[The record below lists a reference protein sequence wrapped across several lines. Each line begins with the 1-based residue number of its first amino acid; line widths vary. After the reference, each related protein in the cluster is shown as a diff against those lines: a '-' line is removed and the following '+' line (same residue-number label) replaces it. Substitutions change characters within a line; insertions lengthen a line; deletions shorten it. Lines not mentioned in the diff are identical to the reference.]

1 MSALTPRPGIMK
13 IAPYVPGKDSIDG
26 KETIA
31 KLSSNEG
38 ALGPSPKAMAAY
50 AKAASE
56 LHRYP
61 DGDTAKL
68 RKALGRHYG
77 LDPARIVCGAGSDE
91 ILNLLV
97 RAYCGPGD
105 ELLYSQ
111 YGFLMYAINAL
122 GVGATPVAAPAKG
135 YGSDIDAMLAAVTD
149 KTRIVCLANP
159 NNPTGTYVSKDDV
172 RRLHAGLP
180 KNVLLIIDAAY
191 AEYVSRNDYESGVEL
206 VDQAENVVMT
216 RTFSKIY
223 GLGGL
228 RLGWMYGP
236 AGIVDVMSRLR
247 QPFNEARARA
257 GAERRQLRAGR
268 LRLEGT
274 RRRGQRMADERR
286 PDPAPRGGL
295 RPARAPA
302 HHGGNRGRGEG
313 GAGFAGPLRGGE
325 MTEPLFD
332 KIALI
337 GIGLIGGS
345 IALEARKR
353 GLARS
358 IVAATR
364 SPETAALANRLKLA
378 DHCGTDLAEACKDAD
393 LVIVCTPVGACGA
406 ATKAIA
412 SSLKPG
418 CIVSDVGSVKQT
430 VIADMAPHIPK
441 GVHFVP
447 AHPVAGTE
455 NSGPEAALLDLFQ
468 GRWCILTPLPDSDEA
483 AVARLEAFWTGL
495 GSQVERIDA
504 KDHDRILAITSHLP
518 HLIAYTI
525 VGTADDLGG
534 HLNSEVLKFA
544 AGGFRDFTRIAAS
557 DPTMWRDVFMNNRE
571 AVLEVLQ
578 RFQED
583 LFYLQRAIRW
593 GEGDK
598 LFDLFTRTREIRRAL
613 IHLNQA

>member
-50 AKAASE
+50 AKAAAE

-122 GVGATPVAAPAKG
+122 GVGATPVAAPAKD

-149 KTRIVCLANP
+149 RTRIVCLANP
-159 NNPTGTYVSKDDV
+159 NNPTGTYVTKDDV

-191 AEYVSRNDYESGVEL
+191 AEYVSRNDYDSGVEL

-247 QPFNEARARA
+247 QPFNVNLAAQIAGVAALQDIAHTDASRTNNDIWLPWL
-257 GAERRQLRAGR
+257 GAELTKLGLEPVPSVGNFVLVGFVSKERA
-268 LRLEGT
+268 
-274 RRRGQRMADERR
+274 
-286 PDPAPRGGL
+286 
-295 RPARAPA
+295 
-302 HHGGNRGRGEG
+302 
-313 GAGFAGPLRGGE
+313 
-325 MTEPLFD
+325 
-332 KIALI
+332 IAANEWLMND
-337 GIGLIGGS
+337 GLIPRLVAGYGLPEHLRITGGT
-345 IALEARKR
+345 EAEVKAVQAS
-353 GLARS
+353 LARF
-358 IVAATR
+358 VAA
-364 SPETAALANRLKLA
+364 K
-378 DHCGTDLAEACKDAD
+378 
-393 LVIVCTPVGACGA
+393 
-406 ATKAIA
+406 
-412 SSLKPG
+412 
-418 CIVSDVGSVKQT
+418 
-430 VIADMAPHIPK
+430 
-441 GVHFVP
+441 
-447 AHPVAGTE
+447 
-455 NSGPEAALLDLFQ
+455 
-468 GRWCILTPLPDSDEA
+468 
-483 AVARLEAFWTGL
+483 
-495 GSQVERIDA
+495 
-504 KDHDRILAITSHLP
+504 
-518 HLIAYTI
+518 
-525 VGTADDLGG
+525 
-534 HLNSEVLKFA
+534 
-544 AGGFRDFTRIAAS
+544 
-557 DPTMWRDVFMNNRE
+557 
-571 AVLEVLQ
+571 
-578 RFQED
+578 
-583 LFYLQRAIRW
+583 
-593 GEGDK
+593 
-598 LFDLFTRTREIRRAL
+598 
-613 IHLNQA
+613 

>member
-26 KETIA
+26 KPTIA

-68 RKALGRHYG
+68 RAALGRHYG

-135 YGSDIDAMLAAVTD
+135 YGSDVDAMLAAVTD

-159 NNPTGTYVSKDDV
+159 NNPTGTYISKDDV

-223 GLGGL
+223 GLGGV

-247 QPFNEARARA
+247 QPFNVNLPAQIAGIAALDDISHTDASRTNNDIWLPWLSAELTKLGLEPVPSVGNFLLVGFGSKERAVA
-257 GAERRQLRAGR
+257 ANEWL
-268 LRLEGT
+268 
-274 RRRGQRMADERR
+274 MND
-286 PDPAPRGGL
+286 
-295 RPARAPA
+295 
-302 HHGGNRGRGEG
+302 
-313 GAGFAGPLRGGE
+313 
-325 MTEPLFD
+325 
-332 KIALI
+332 
-337 GIGLIGGS
+337 GLIPRLVAGYGLPEHLRITVGTETEVKAVQAS
-345 IALEARKR
+345 
-353 GLARS
+353 LARF
-358 IVAATR
+358 VAA
-364 SPETAALANRLKLA
+364 K
-378 DHCGTDLAEACKDAD
+378 
-393 LVIVCTPVGACGA
+393 
-406 ATKAIA
+406 
-412 SSLKPG
+412 
-418 CIVSDVGSVKQT
+418 
-430 VIADMAPHIPK
+430 
-441 GVHFVP
+441 
-447 AHPVAGTE
+447 
-455 NSGPEAALLDLFQ
+455 
-468 GRWCILTPLPDSDEA
+468 
-483 AVARLEAFWTGL
+483 
-495 GSQVERIDA
+495 
-504 KDHDRILAITSHLP
+504 
-518 HLIAYTI
+518 
-525 VGTADDLGG
+525 
-534 HLNSEVLKFA
+534 
-544 AGGFRDFTRIAAS
+544 
-557 DPTMWRDVFMNNRE
+557 
-571 AVLEVLQ
+571 
-578 RFQED
+578 
-583 LFYLQRAIRW
+583 
-593 GEGDK
+593 
-598 LFDLFTRTREIRRAL
+598 
-613 IHLNQA
+613 

>member
-50 AKAASE
+50 AKAAAD

-61 DGDTAKL
+61 DGDTANL

-122 GVGATPVAAPAKG
+122 GVGATPVAAPARE
-135 YGSDIDAMLAAVTD
+135 YGSDIDALLAAVTD

-159 NNPTGTYVSKDDV
+159 NNPTGTYVTKDDV

-191 AEYVSRNDYESGVEL
+191 AEYVSKNDYDSGVEL

-247 QPFNEARARA
+247 QPFNVNAAAQIAGIAALDDIAHTDASRTNNDIWLPWLSTELTKLGLEPVPSVGNFLLIGFGSKERAVAANDWLMNDGLIPRLVA
-257 GAERRQLRAGR
+257 GY
-268 LRLEGT
+268 
-274 RRRGQRMADERR
+274 
-286 PDPAPRGGL
+286 GL
-295 RPARAPA
+295 PA
-302 HHGGNRGRGEG
+302 H
-313 GAGFAGPLRGGE
+313 LRITVG
-325 MTEPLFD
+325 TEAEV
-332 KIALI
+332 KAVQA
-337 GIGLIGGS
+337 S
-345 IALEARKR
+345 
-353 GLARS
+353 LARF
-358 IVAATR
+358 VAA
-364 SPETAALANRLKLA
+364 K
-378 DHCGTDLAEACKDAD
+378 
-393 LVIVCTPVGACGA
+393 
-406 ATKAIA
+406 
-412 SSLKPG
+412 
-418 CIVSDVGSVKQT
+418 
-430 VIADMAPHIPK
+430 
-441 GVHFVP
+441 
-447 AHPVAGTE
+447 
-455 NSGPEAALLDLFQ
+455 
-468 GRWCILTPLPDSDEA
+468 
-483 AVARLEAFWTGL
+483 
-495 GSQVERIDA
+495 
-504 KDHDRILAITSHLP
+504 
-518 HLIAYTI
+518 
-525 VGTADDLGG
+525 
-534 HLNSEVLKFA
+534 
-544 AGGFRDFTRIAAS
+544 
-557 DPTMWRDVFMNNRE
+557 
-571 AVLEVLQ
+571 
-578 RFQED
+578 
-583 LFYLQRAIRW
+583 
-593 GEGDK
+593 
-598 LFDLFTRTREIRRAL
+598 
-613 IHLNQA
+613 

>member
-26 KETIA
+26 KPTIA

-68 RKALGRHYG
+68 RAALGRHYG

-135 YGSDIDAMLAAVTD
+135 YGSDVDAMLAAVTD

-159 NNPTGTYVSKDDV
+159 NNPTGTYISKDDV

-191 AEYVSRNDYESGVEL
+191 AEYVSRNDYEIGVEL

-223 GLGGL
+223 GLGGV

-247 QPFNEARARA
+247 QPFNVNLPAQIAGIAALDDISHTDASRTNNDIWLPWLSAELTKLGLEPVPSVGNFLLVGFGSKERAVA
-257 GAERRQLRAGR
+257 ANEWL
-268 LRLEGT
+268 
-274 RRRGQRMADERR
+274 MND
-286 PDPAPRGGL
+286 
-295 RPARAPA
+295 
-302 HHGGNRGRGEG
+302 
-313 GAGFAGPLRGGE
+313 
-325 MTEPLFD
+325 
-332 KIALI
+332 
-337 GIGLIGGS
+337 GLIPRLVAGYGLPEHLRITVGTETEVKAVQAS
-345 IALEARKR
+345 
-353 GLARS
+353 LARF
-358 IVAATR
+358 VAA
-364 SPETAALANRLKLA
+364 K
-378 DHCGTDLAEACKDAD
+378 
-393 LVIVCTPVGACGA
+393 
-406 ATKAIA
+406 
-412 SSLKPG
+412 
-418 CIVSDVGSVKQT
+418 
-430 VIADMAPHIPK
+430 
-441 GVHFVP
+441 
-447 AHPVAGTE
+447 
-455 NSGPEAALLDLFQ
+455 
-468 GRWCILTPLPDSDEA
+468 
-483 AVARLEAFWTGL
+483 
-495 GSQVERIDA
+495 
-504 KDHDRILAITSHLP
+504 
-518 HLIAYTI
+518 
-525 VGTADDLGG
+525 
-534 HLNSEVLKFA
+534 
-544 AGGFRDFTRIAAS
+544 
-557 DPTMWRDVFMNNRE
+557 
-571 AVLEVLQ
+571 
-578 RFQED
+578 
-583 LFYLQRAIRW
+583 
-593 GEGDK
+593 
-598 LFDLFTRTREIRRAL
+598 
-613 IHLNQA
+613 

>member
-105 ELLYSQ
+105 ELLHSQ

-149 KTRIVCLANP
+149 RTRIVCLANP

-247 QPFNEARARA
+247 QPFNVNLPAQIAGIAALEDISHTDASRTNNDIWLPWLSAELTKLGLQPVPSVGNFVLVGFGSKERAVA
-257 GAERRQLRAGR
+257 ANDWL
-268 LRLEGT
+268 
-274 RRRGQRMADERR
+274 MND
-286 PDPAPRGGL
+286 
-295 RPARAPA
+295 
-302 HHGGNRGRGEG
+302 
-313 GAGFAGPLRGGE
+313 
-325 MTEPLFD
+325 
-332 KIALI
+332 
-337 GIGLIGGS
+337 GLIPRLVAGYGLPEHLR
-345 IALEARKR
+345 ITVGTEAEVKAVQAS
-353 GLARS
+353 LARF
-358 IVAATR
+358 VAA
-364 SPETAALANRLKLA
+364 K
-378 DHCGTDLAEACKDAD
+378 
-393 LVIVCTPVGACGA
+393 
-406 ATKAIA
+406 
-412 SSLKPG
+412 
-418 CIVSDVGSVKQT
+418 
-430 VIADMAPHIPK
+430 
-441 GVHFVP
+441 
-447 AHPVAGTE
+447 
-455 NSGPEAALLDLFQ
+455 
-468 GRWCILTPLPDSDEA
+468 
-483 AVARLEAFWTGL
+483 
-495 GSQVERIDA
+495 
-504 KDHDRILAITSHLP
+504 
-518 HLIAYTI
+518 
-525 VGTADDLGG
+525 
-534 HLNSEVLKFA
+534 
-544 AGGFRDFTRIAAS
+544 
-557 DPTMWRDVFMNNRE
+557 
-571 AVLEVLQ
+571 
-578 RFQED
+578 
-583 LFYLQRAIRW
+583 
-593 GEGDK
+593 
-598 LFDLFTRTREIRRAL
+598 
-613 IHLNQA
+613 

>member
-26 KETIA
+26 KPTIA

-68 RKALGRHYG
+68 RAALGRHYG

-122 GVGATPVAAPAKG
+122 GVGATPVAAPARG
-135 YGSDIDAMLAAVTD
+135 YGSDVDAMLAAVTD

-223 GLGGL
+223 GLGGV

-247 QPFNEARARA
+247 QPFNVNLPAQIAGIAALEDISHTDASRTNNDIWLPWLSAELTKLGLEPVPSVGNFLLVGFGSKERAVA
-257 GAERRQLRAGR
+257 ANEWL
-268 LRLEGT
+268 
-274 RRRGQRMADERR
+274 MND
-286 PDPAPRGGL
+286 
-295 RPARAPA
+295 
-302 HHGGNRGRGEG
+302 
-313 GAGFAGPLRGGE
+313 
-325 MTEPLFD
+325 
-332 KIALI
+332 
-337 GIGLIGGS
+337 GLIPRLVAGYGLPEHLRITVGTETEVKAVQAS
-345 IALEARKR
+345 
-353 GLARS
+353 LARF
-358 IVAATR
+358 VAA
-364 SPETAALANRLKLA
+364 K
-378 DHCGTDLAEACKDAD
+378 
-393 LVIVCTPVGACGA
+393 
-406 ATKAIA
+406 
-412 SSLKPG
+412 
-418 CIVSDVGSVKQT
+418 
-430 VIADMAPHIPK
+430 
-441 GVHFVP
+441 
-447 AHPVAGTE
+447 
-455 NSGPEAALLDLFQ
+455 
-468 GRWCILTPLPDSDEA
+468 
-483 AVARLEAFWTGL
+483 
-495 GSQVERIDA
+495 
-504 KDHDRILAITSHLP
+504 
-518 HLIAYTI
+518 
-525 VGTADDLGG
+525 
-534 HLNSEVLKFA
+534 
-544 AGGFRDFTRIAAS
+544 
-557 DPTMWRDVFMNNRE
+557 
-571 AVLEVLQ
+571 
-578 RFQED
+578 
-583 LFYLQRAIRW
+583 
-593 GEGDK
+593 
-598 LFDLFTRTREIRRAL
+598 
-613 IHLNQA
+613 

>member
-26 KETIA
+26 KPTIA

-61 DGDTAKL
+61 DGDAAKL
-68 RKALGRHYG
+68 RAALGRHYG

-135 YGSDIDAMLAAVTD
+135 YGSDVDAMLAAVTD

-159 NNPTGTYVSKDDV
+159 NKPTGTYVSKDDV

-180 KNVLLIIDAAY
+180 KNVLLVIDAAY

-247 QPFNEARARA
+247 QPFNVNSAAQIAGIAALEDISHTDASRTNNDIWLPWLSAELTKLGLEPVPSVGNFLLVGFGSKERAVA
-257 GAERRQLRAGR
+257 ANEWL
-268 LRLEGT
+268 
-274 RRRGQRMADERR
+274 MND
-286 PDPAPRGGL
+286 
-295 RPARAPA
+295 
-302 HHGGNRGRGEG
+302 
-313 GAGFAGPLRGGE
+313 
-325 MTEPLFD
+325 
-332 KIALI
+332 
-337 GIGLIGGS
+337 GLIPRLVAGYGLPEHLR
-345 IALEARKR
+345 ITVGTEAEVKAVQAS
-353 GLARS
+353 LARF
-358 IVAATR
+358 VAA
-364 SPETAALANRLKLA
+364 K
-378 DHCGTDLAEACKDAD
+378 
-393 LVIVCTPVGACGA
+393 
-406 ATKAIA
+406 
-412 SSLKPG
+412 
-418 CIVSDVGSVKQT
+418 
-430 VIADMAPHIPK
+430 
-441 GVHFVP
+441 
-447 AHPVAGTE
+447 
-455 NSGPEAALLDLFQ
+455 
-468 GRWCILTPLPDSDEA
+468 
-483 AVARLEAFWTGL
+483 
-495 GSQVERIDA
+495 
-504 KDHDRILAITSHLP
+504 
-518 HLIAYTI
+518 
-525 VGTADDLGG
+525 
-534 HLNSEVLKFA
+534 
-544 AGGFRDFTRIAAS
+544 
-557 DPTMWRDVFMNNRE
+557 
-571 AVLEVLQ
+571 
-578 RFQED
+578 
-583 LFYLQRAIRW
+583 
-593 GEGDK
+593 
-598 LFDLFTRTREIRRAL
+598 
-613 IHLNQA
+613 